1 MINGPVWNE
10 QELIQQGVFPSVL
23 AVGDSWFW
31 YLKSN
36 LLIGLHKLM
45 NQGRNHIILVRGA
58 NGAEATEYTSGA
70 IRQQLAWDLNTVK
83 GYGKTLEAVLVSGG
97 GNDLAGPEDFVPLLL
112 PNCSNATTAAACFK
126 PGEPDALFKTVT
138 AAHASTID
146 LVQQHLPGK
155 PVFLHGYD
163 YANPNGLG
171 FLGFGQ
177 WLRVPMDMCQ
187 VPRPLQQ
194 SVVNHCIDTYW
205 TALKALQARY
215 PAGVVRLVDQ
225 RGTLAP
231 TDWANELHP
240 TPAGFRQLAKRW
252 KPELKAAGLI

>member
-10 QELIQQGVFPSVL
+10 QELSQEAVFPTVL

-36 LLIGLHKLM
+36 LLVGLHKLM

-70 IRQQLAWDLNTVK
+70 IRQQLEWDLNTVK

-138 AAHASTID
+138 TAHASTID

>member
-10 QELIQQGVFPSVL
+10 QELSQEVVFPTVL

-36 LLIGLHKLM
+36 LLVGLHKLL
-45 NQGRNHIILVRGA
+45 NQGRDHIILVRGA
-58 NGAEATEYTSGA
+58 NGAEATEYPTGA
-70 IRQQLAWDLNTVK
+70 IRHLLERDLDAVK
-83 GYGKTLEAVLVSGG
+83 GYGKSLQAVLISGG
-97 GNDLAGPEDFVPLLL
+97 GNDLAGPEDFVPLLQ
-112 PNCSNATTAAACFK
+112 PDCSTATSAAACFK
-126 PGEPDALFKTVT
+126 PGEPDALFNTVT

-177 WLRVPMDMCQ
+177 WLRVPMDMCR

-205 TALKALQARY
+205 AWLLKLQAAY
-215 PAGVVRLVDQ
+215 PDGVVRLVDQ

-231 TDWANELHP
+231 ADWANELHP